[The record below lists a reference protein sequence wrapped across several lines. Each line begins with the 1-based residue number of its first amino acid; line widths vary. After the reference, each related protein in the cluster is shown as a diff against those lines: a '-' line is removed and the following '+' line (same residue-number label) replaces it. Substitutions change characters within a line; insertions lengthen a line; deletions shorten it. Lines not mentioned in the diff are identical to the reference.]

1 VVIQIDEFERRGIRH
16 AFFTR
21 RGGVSTGIYHSL
33 NCGVGSGDDPAAV
46 RANRTRAMAALDLP
60 GDALFTCHQHHSAEV
75 AVIDAGSVPVEA
87 PRVDALVTTSPN
99 LALGIVTADCGPVL
113 FADTNDRVIGAAHAG
128 WRGALGGV
136 LEATVDAMIEQGARA
151 DNIAAAIGPMIG
163 PNSYE
168 VGPEFPAPF
177 LEQETGNAVFFQAA
191 AKSGHFLFDLP
202 GYIAARLARL
212 GLGDILRLDADTC
225 HDEANFFS
233 YRRSCH
239 RGEGDY
245 GRMLST
251 IVLES

>member
-1 VVIQIDEFERRGIRH
+1 MIQIEEFEESGLRH

-33 NCGVGSGDDPAAV
+33 NCGLGSGDDPAAV

-60 GDALFTCHQHHSAEV
+60 ADALFTCHQHHSAKV
-75 AVIDAGSVPVEA
+75 AVIDAGAVPLEA
-87 PRVDALVTTSPN
+87 PRVDALVTTSAG

-113 FADTNDRVIGAAHAG
+113 FADTRDRVIGAAHAG
-128 WRGALGGV
+128 WRGALDGV

-151 DNIAAAIGPMIG
+151 DNIAVAIGPMIG

-177 LEQETGNAVFFQAA
+177 LEQETGNGAFFKAA
-191 AKSGHFLFDLP
+191 AREGHFMFDLP
-202 GYIAARLARL
+202 GYIGARLARL
-212 GLGDILRLDADTC
+212 GLGDILRLDSDTC

-233 YRRSCH
+233 YRRSQH
-239 RGEGDY
+239 QGEPDY

>member
-1 VVIQIDEFERRGIRH
+1 VIQIDEFGGGGTRH

-21 RGGVSTGIYHSL
+21 RGGVSTGLYHSL

-60 GDALFTCHQHHSAEV
+60 ADALFTCHQYHSAEV
-75 AVIDAGSVPVEA
+75 AVIDAGAPPTKP

-113 FADTNDRVIGAAHAG
+113 FADTRDRIIGAAHAG

-136 LEATVDAMIEQGARA
+136 LDATVDAMIEQGARA
-151 DNIAAAIGPMIG
+151 DNIAVAIGPMIG
-163 PNSYE
+163 PGSYE
-168 VGPEFPAPF
+168 VGPEFPGPF
-177 LEQETGNAVFFQAA
+177 LEQEAGNAAYFRAA
-191 AKSGHFLFDLP
+191 AREGHFMFDLP

-212 GLGDILRLDADTC
+212 GLGDILRLDGDTC
-225 HDEANFFS
+225 HDEVNFFS
-233 YRRSCH
+233 YRRSQH
-239 RGEGDY
+239 RGEPDY